1 MISSIVH
8 TGLVASSLAMDAFA
22 ASCGV
27 GASSRENRLFL
38 GLRLGGICGFF
49 QFLMPLLGWFLGM
62 RFAGHLEAWDHWIAF
77 GLLAL
82 VGIHMIR
89 EAGERKEARKG
100 PEALSW
106 LLLLCIGFA
115 TAIDAFA
122 VGAGMAFLD
131 QPILPLALAAGA
143 ITALASFLGVVLGR
157 NMGCLAGRHLETA
170 GGVVLILLGL
180 NILRLHL
187 L

>member
-1 MISSIVH
+1 MISAMVH

-22 ASCGV
+22 ASCGI
-27 GASSRENRLFL
+27 GASSRENRILL

-49 QFLMPLLGWFLGM
+49 QFLMPLLGWLLGM
-62 RFAGHLEAWDHWIAF
+62 RFARHLEAWDHWIAF

-89 EAGERKEARKG
+89 EAREEKEARR
-100 PEALSW
+100 EAATLSW

-122 VGAGMAFLD
+122 VGAGIAFLN
-131 QPILPLALAAGA
+131 QSVLPLALAAGG
-143 ITALASFLGVVLGR
+143 ITALASFVGVVIGR
-157 NMGCLAGRHLETA
+157 NIGCTAGPWLETA
-170 GGVVLILLGL
+170 GGTVLILLGL